1 METTSENIRQLLEML
16 DNPEAYTEQEIQ
28 DIINRDE
35 DTRETYRMMV
45 EAKRSSRQRLAD
57 QSVDVDAAWQRFNEI
72 HQSKRHGFGWMK
84 ILCTAKRHSRAAA
97 SVIGILFV
105 SGIAFAAIHMIR
117 HNTGIQEPQPK
128 EQTVRQQTVLADN
141 VQSDTTILAESVV
154 FNNVS
159 LDSIAKGIAAWYHM
173 DMDLQNEQAC
183 ELRFHFIWKP
193 NDSLQEVIEKLNM
206 FEHVDMA
213 IEDGK
218 LIVR

>member
-1 METTSENIRQLLEML
+1 MDRDEKIKMLLDMQDHPEQYSDEALEQMLNDAEAQELMEATAQLKR
-16 DNPEAYTEQEIQ
+16 A
-28 DIINRDE
+28 IINDE
-35 DTRETYRMMV
+35 FTISEQDV
-45 EAKRSSRQRLAD
+45 EDEWKEFASKHFARQKPQYNWLKM
-57 QSVDVDAAWQRFNEI
+57 AAMF
-72 HQSKRHGFGWMK
+72 
-84 ILCTAKRHSRAAA
+84 
-97 SVIGILFV
+97 IGILFV

-117 HNTGIQEPQPK
+117 HNTGILEPQPK
-128 EQTVRQQTVLADN
+128 EQTARQQTVLADN
-141 VQSDTTILAESVV
+141 VQSDTAILAEPVV

-183 ELRFHFIWKP
+183 QLRFHFIWKP

>member
-1 METTSENIRQLLEML
+1 MDRDEKIKMLLDMQDHPEQYSDEALEQMLNDAEAQELMEATAQLKR
-16 DNPEAYTEQEIQ
+16 A
-28 DIINRDE
+28 IINDE
-35 DTRETYRMMV
+35 FTISEQDV
-45 EAKRSSRQRLAD
+45 EDEWKEFASKHFARQKPQYNWLKM
-57 QSVDVDAAWQRFNEI
+57 AAMF
-72 HQSKRHGFGWMK
+72 
-84 ILCTAKRHSRAAA
+84 
-97 SVIGILFV
+97 IGILFV

-141 VQSDTTILAESVV
+141 VQSDTAVLAEPVV
-154 FNNVS
+154 FENVS

-183 ELRFHFIWKP
+183 QLRFHFIWKP

>member
-1 METTSENIRQLLEML
+1 MDRDEKIKMLLDMQDHPEQYSDEALEQMLNDAEAQELMEATAQLKR
-16 DNPEAYTEQEIQ
+16 A
-28 DIINRDE
+28 IINDE
-35 DTRETYRMMV
+35 FTISEQDV
-45 EAKRSSRQRLAD
+45 EDEWKEFASKHFARQKPQYNWLKM
-57 QSVDVDAAWQRFNEI
+57 AAMF
-72 HQSKRHGFGWMK
+72 
-84 ILCTAKRHSRAAA
+84 
-97 SVIGILFV
+97 IGILFV

-128 EQTVRQQTVLADN
+128 EQTVRQQAVLADN
-141 VQSDTTILAESVV
+141 VQSDTTILAEPVV
-154 FNNVS
+154 FENVS

>member
-1 METTSENIRQLLEML
+1 MDRDEKIKMLLDMQDHPEQYSDEALEQMLNDAEAQELMEATAQLKR
-16 DNPEAYTEQEIQ
+16 A
-28 DIINRDE
+28 IINDE
-35 DTRETYRMMV
+35 FTISEPDV
-45 EAKRSSRQRLAD
+45 EDEWKEFASKHFARQKPQYNWLKM
-57 QSVDVDAAWQRFNEI
+57 AAMF
-72 HQSKRHGFGWMK
+72 
-84 ILCTAKRHSRAAA
+84 
-97 SVIGILFV
+97 IGILFV

-117 HNTGIQEPQPK
+117 HNTGILEPQPK
-128 EQTVRQQTVLADN
+128 EQTARQQTVLADN

-159 LDSIAKGIAAWYHM
+159 LDSIAKGIAARYHM

-183 ELRFHFIWKP
+183 QLRFHFIWKP